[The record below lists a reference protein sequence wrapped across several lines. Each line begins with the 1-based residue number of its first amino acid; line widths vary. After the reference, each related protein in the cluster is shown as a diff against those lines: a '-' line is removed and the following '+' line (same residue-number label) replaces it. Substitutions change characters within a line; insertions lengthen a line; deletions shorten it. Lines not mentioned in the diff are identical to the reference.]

1 MRATQAARD
10 AVIPGGQAAR
20 DVLKNVKDDP
30 KNDAIAHARSASDT
44 AFAACE
50 EDAGS

>member
-10 AVIPGGQAAR
+10 TVIAGGEAAHEA
-20 DVLKNVKDDP
+20 LKNVKDNP
-30 KNDAIAHARSASDT
+30 KNEAVARARAASQA

-50 EDAGS
+50 NDGG